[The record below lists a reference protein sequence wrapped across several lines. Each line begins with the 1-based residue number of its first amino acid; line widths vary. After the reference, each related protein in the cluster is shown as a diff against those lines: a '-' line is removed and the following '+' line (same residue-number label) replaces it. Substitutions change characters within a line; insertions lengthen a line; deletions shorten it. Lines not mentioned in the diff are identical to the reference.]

1 MSRRL
6 CACVLT
12 AGTFVRQ
19 PWKKLWSL
27 VLYVLVK
34 RQLTFYIILLLLD
47 VCKKDVTAAELWQ
60 LCSQFYLR
68 FGWHTLIGVYFSVF
82 LVLSSNKAYPMNGFR
97 YVVCLKAFEW
107 RLKFCVTCII
117 LFVCMFLFWSCLQTQ
132 QCNRVSDLAYCT
144 CKKKK
149 SGWQHTAFLTVWK
162 MCTRQWCQI
171 DGVAPQYLYPV
182 AEKKLFCDG
191 STLSPMKNVLVP
203 YLAVC
208 SA

>member
-149 SGWQHTAFLTVWK
+149 WVATHSILDCLENVHQTVVPNRWCRATVFVPRGREKTFLWWVNSLAHEE
-162 MCTRQWCQI
+162 R
-171 DGVAPQYLYPV
+171 VSA
-182 AEKKLFCDG
+182 
-191 STLSPMKNVLVP
+191 LSRCV
-203 YLAVC
+203 
-208 SA
+208 

>member
-47 VCKKDVTAAELWQ
+47 VCKKDVIAAELWQ

-117 LFVCMFLFWSCLQTQ
+117 LFVCMCLFWSCLQTQ

-149 SGWQHTAFLTVWK
+149 KWVATHSILDCLENVHQTVVPNRWCRATVFVPRGREKTFLWWVNSLAHEE
-162 MCTRQWCQI
+162 R
-171 DGVAPQYLYPV
+171 VSA
-182 AEKKLFCDG
+182 
-191 STLSPMKNVLVP
+191 LSRCV
-203 YLAVC
+203 
-208 SA
+208 